1 METKHMGKPTKAPLL
16 AIIPFFFVLIFF
28 AVWSF
33 ADTDNEY
40 STEEARTLAQW
51 PSFDASHPQW
61 FIGGLEECAV
71 DQFPARSR
79 FLKAYSRLELLQ
91 HKALTRDVFIE
102 DGWIFSRTYDLN
114 KDEYEHDIRRVAEA
128 AESVAAQGIPTV
140 YAMLPVKNYLVS
152 VTPSLH
158 VDNGSEPNRQRF
170 LDAFDGTSVVV
181 SDIAG
186 GMAEQDAA
194 TRISQWYATDFHWNG
209 DGAYAAAEL
218 LLGDMADAGI
228 MPSLDLG
235 DLVERSEWDA
245 EYHGDLA
252 RRFSYLIPETQPV
265 VVYQPKDTSGIRYYT
280 STDGSEPVERDSIV
294 ASGKGAASV
303 DYSTAYTE
311 NIAYYRVENANAAV
325 DMRVVVFKDSLENAM
340 TDILSAVFRELVVV
354 DARFAQQASADDII
368 ADADA
373 VVFMFHQNNNAP
385 DTSKFI
391 LGE

>member
-1 METKHMGKPTKAPLL
+1 METKHMGKPTKAPLM

-51 PSFDASHPQW
+51 PKFDLSHPEW
-61 FIGGLEECAV
+61 VIGGLEECAV

-79 FLKAYSRLELLQ
+79 FLKAYSQLELLQ
-91 HKALTRDVFIE
+91 HKVFTRDVFLE
-102 DGWIFSRTYDLN
+102 DGWIFSRTYDLRN
-114 KDEYEHDIRRVAEA
+114 SEYERDIKRVAA
-128 AESVAAQGIPTV
+128 SAESVAEQGIPTV

-158 VDNGSEPNRQRF
+158 LDNGSEPNRQRF
-170 LDAFDGTSVVV
+170 LAAFDGTSVLV

-186 GMAEQDAA
+186 EMAKQDAA
-194 TRISQWYATDFHWNG
+194 TRMSQWYATDFHWNG

-218 LLGDMADAGI
+218 LLGDMADAGL
-228 MPSLDLG
+228 MPSLDLQS
-235 DLVERSEWDA
+235 LVERSEWDA

-265 VVYQPKDTSGIRYYT
+265 VVYQPKDTSDMRYYT
-280 STDGSEPVERDSIV
+280 STDASEPVGRDSIV
-294 ASGKGAASV
+294 ASGKGADSV
-303 DYSTAYTE
+303 DYGAAYTQ

-354 DARFAQQASADDII
+354 DARFAQQTSAADII
-368 ADADA
+368 TDADA